1 MKKYFV
7 IVLLFSATCI
17 CGQSGN
23 LDSLLKKLEFA
34 KEDTSKVNLLY
45 NIERKYFSIDL
56 DSALYYNTKCEELI
70 LKIDAQEFK
79 HRCFYE
85 FVKIYHAKKDYKNA
99 LDYCLKSIKVAE
111 QNKNKFHEA
120 ASYRAVF
127 NIYHNLNMNDSAVK
141 YAIHSIKLTTAIR
154 DTTNIA
160 TNYGNLCWLYMDL
173 SQYDKAMDYGLKGVE
188 AGEQF
193 VDTVGLLISINNLA
207 LCYIRMYKNDKAIEL
222 LKKQYE
228 IGKRVNRQRSIRNAL
243 INLAYA
249 YYMEGDMSGL
259 EKSTTLLN
267 EYNNNA
273 DIDGLNKC
281 LQYIS
286 NAYNYIYQKKFQ
298 LAENQLLAGMKIA
311 ETDSLIDPLLTIYL
325 TLSKVKFA
333 QQEFLAGNYYEEKW
347 DSLDQAEKDTKL
359 SEYEAELKTKYE
371 TEKKDDQLKLQH
383 AEIAK
388 RTGFNH
394 AISVIAIFIII
405 IFLLVYRTFKQK
417 QKLQAQRIHQLEAE
431 KLLSATEAVLKGEEQ
446 ERTRLAK
453 DLHDG
458 LGGMLS
464 GIKFSLNTMKEN
476 LIMTPDNAQA
486 FERSLDMLDS
496 SIHEM
501 RRVAHN
507 LMPETLLKFGLDTAL
522 KDFCS
527 DINASGVLKLNYQ
540 SFGFENET
548 LNESVSVSVY
558 RIIQEL
564 VNNIVK
570 HANAPLALVQ
580 LTKSGDLLL
589 IDVEDDGKGFDLSEL
604 THKKGI
610 GWSNIYSRLEYLNGK
625 HDIESQP
632 GKGASIHIEIK
643 I

>member
-1 MKKYFV
+1 MTEPLMQIGYVYLQQKKY
-7 IVLLFSATCI
+7 
-17 CGQSGN
+17 
-23 LDSLLKKLEFA
+23 
-34 KEDTSKVNLLY
+34 
-45 NIERKYFSIDL
+45 
-56 DSALYYNTKCEELI
+56 CEAE
-70 LKIDAQEFK
+70 
-79 HRCFYE
+79 H
-85 FVKIYHAKKDYKNA
+85 FVK
-99 LDYCLKSIKVAE
+99 
-111 QNKNKFHEA
+111 
-120 ASYRAVF
+120 
-127 NIYHNLNMNDSAVK
+127 M
-141 YAIHSIKLTTAIR
+141 
-154 DTTNIA
+154 
-160 TNYGNLCWLYMDL
+160 
-173 SQYDKAMDYGLKGVE
+173 
-188 AGEQF
+188 
-193 VDTVGLLISINNLA
+193 
-207 LCYIRMYKNDKAIEL
+207 
-222 LKKQYE
+222 
-228 IGKRVNRQRSIRNAL
+228 
-243 INLAYA
+243 
-249 YYMEGDMSGL
+249 GL
-259 EKSTTLLN
+259 E
-267 EYNNNA
+267 
-273 DIDGLNKC
+273 
-281 LQYIS
+281 
-286 NAYNYIYQKKFQ
+286 
-298 LAENQLLAGMKIA
+298 IA
-311 ETDSLIDPLLTIYL
+311 ETDSIRTFMKEGYG
-325 TLSKVKFA
+325 TLSDIYAATGNYKEAFELLGKYNDIKDDLLSEERKKFA
-333 QQEFLAGNYYEEKW
+333 
-347 DSLDQAEKDTKL
+347 LDLDK
-359 SEYEAELKTKYE
+359 KYE
-371 TEKKDDQLKLQH
+371 SEKKDVQLKLQH

-388 RTGFNH
+388 RRSITH
-394 AISVIAIFIII
+394 AISVLTVLLLI
-405 IFLLVYRTFKQK
+405 IFLLAYRTFKQK

-476 LIMTPDNAQA
+476 LIMTPDNAHA

-570 HANAPLALVQ
+570 HANAQLALVQ

-632 GKGASIHIEIK
+632 EKGTSIHIEIK
-643 I
+643 INEGQSFYC